1 LITAR
6 LLFWS
11 TVDAAA
17 AILVA
22 VECIAAEKVMHPSL
36 HMGGGAHAPAF
47 LASAHVIVVLART
60 PDSSGLDVLSD
71 DCIAAL
77 APWNVQRRD
86 LHVVA
91 STSERV
97 YPFGSLA
104 YTTALSDR

>member
-1 LITAR
+1 
-6 LLFWS
+6 
-11 TVDAAA
+11 
-17 AILVA
+17 
-22 VECIAAEKVMHPSL
+22 MHPSL